1 MPARTDLPLTM
12 DSIMHASVL
21 IILHEGHKMLQVHA
35 SEAASWKA
43 LLGFVEQQW
52 QARFGSLL
60 PPLDETK
67 RIEAFFKDE
76 GDYLIGKVD
85 VSEIRQQIEDQDSN
99 VPDAGEQVRI

>member
-1 MPARTDLPLTM
+1 
-12 DSIMHASVL
+12 MHASVL

-67 RIEAFFKDE
+67 RIEAQ
-76 GDYLIGKVD
+76 L
-85 VSEIRQQIEDQDSN
+85 
-99 VPDAGEQVRI
+99 EQCFWKRHFCSMTCTHRRECYHYIFGFG